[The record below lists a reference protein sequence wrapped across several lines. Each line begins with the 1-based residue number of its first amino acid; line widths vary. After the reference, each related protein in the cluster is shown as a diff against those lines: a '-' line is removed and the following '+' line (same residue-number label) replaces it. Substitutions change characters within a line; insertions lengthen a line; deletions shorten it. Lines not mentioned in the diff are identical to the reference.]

1 MGKNSTLKKLS
12 RTWLEKSSKYEYSYH
27 FSWLG
32 RPIIQ
37 FPQDIIAMQEIIWK
51 IKPDLIIETGIA
63 RGGSLIFY
71 ASLLKLIGKGKVI
84 GVDIDIRKH
93 NKKAIKNHFLSNK
106 ITMIEGSSTD
116 PKVVKQILKIAKNK
130 KMILVV
136 LDSDHTHQHVL
147 DELNLYSPLISKDSY
162 LVVFDTI
169 VESMPKDFVKS
180 RPWSKGNNPMTA
192 VKVFLKSNSNFVV
205 DEEIENKLLLTVGP
219 SGYLKCIRK
228 K

>member
-1 MGKNSTLKKLS
+1 M
-12 RTWLEKSSKYEYSYH
+12 
-27 FSWLG
+27 
-32 RPIIQ
+32 
-37 FPQDIIAMQEIIWK
+37 
-51 IKPDLIIETGIA
+51 
-63 RGGSLIFY
+63 
-71 ASLLKLIGKGKVI
+71 I

-169 VESMPKDFVKS
+169 VENMPKDFVKS